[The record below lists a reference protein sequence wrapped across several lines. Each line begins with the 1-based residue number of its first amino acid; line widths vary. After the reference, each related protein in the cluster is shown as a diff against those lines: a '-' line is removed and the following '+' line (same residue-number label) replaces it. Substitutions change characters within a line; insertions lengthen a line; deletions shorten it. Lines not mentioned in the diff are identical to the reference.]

1 MTLYVSGM
9 LIRAFALRGLI
20 FGFAVTAGLA
30 ERWLDPDSPER
41 QTMVSA
47 SVSTLA
53 LCLALG
59 GAGGRGKQCPCGRG
73 TACGQAPILAGA
85 EAGVART
92 RPAAL
97 HNLGHAAGRR
107 TAGIGFGTWR
117 ALMFGG
123 GLGRLAAR
131 RAAGARR
138 CGVDNCR
145 SAPGQTQGGPAAQAL
160 KTGAGARMRHTWWHE
175 RTPARIV
182 RR

>member
-20 FGFAVTAGLA
+20 FGFAVTVGLA
-30 ERWLDPDSPER
+30 ERWLDPDSPEW

-73 TACGQAPILAGA
+73 TACGQALILAGA
-85 EAGVART
+85 EAGVAKT

-97 HNLGHAAGRR
+97 HNLGHAAGR
-107 TAGIGFGTWR
+107 AGRAGRPPHRRHWLRHLARLDVWR
-117 ALMFGG
+117 RPWPPGG
-123 GLGRLAAR
+123 AQSGWRPKVRRRQLPQRPGADAGRACGASAEDWGR
-131 RAAGARR
+131 RAH
-138 CGVDNCR
+138 
-145 SAPGQTQGGPAAQAL
+145 AAHLVA
-160 KTGAGARMRHTWWHE
+160 
-175 RTPARIV
+175 
-182 RR
+182 